1 MYEDCD
7 SDSGWDVL
15 YDAENS
21 VGAMLSGKENGELL
35 GDVEEVSCK
44 MITGQR
50 LGQDHHDHHHHHHED
65 RGGGECSIE
74 AGTGCRP
81 PVLSHNTLL

>member
-1 MYEDCD
+1 MYGDCD
-7 SDSGWDVL
+7 RDWDVL
-15 YDAENS
+15 DDAENM
-21 VGAMLSGKENGELL
+21 VGAIRQKEWELL

-81 PVLSHNTLL
+81 PVLLSHNTLL

>member
-7 SDSGWDVL
+7 SDGMFWMMLRIWLV
-15 YDAENS
+15 
-21 VGAMLSGKENGELL
+21 LSGKENGELL

-44 MITGQR
+44 MITRQS
-50 LGQDHHDHHHHHHED
+50 LGQDHHDHHDHHHED

-81 PVLSHNTLL
+81 PVLLSHNTLL

>member
-7 SDSGWDVL
+7 SDGMFWMMLRIWLV
-15 YDAENS
+15 
-21 VGAMLSGKENGELL
+21 LSGKENGELL

-44 MITGQR
+44 IISRQR

-81 PVLSHNTLL
+81 PVLLSHNTLL